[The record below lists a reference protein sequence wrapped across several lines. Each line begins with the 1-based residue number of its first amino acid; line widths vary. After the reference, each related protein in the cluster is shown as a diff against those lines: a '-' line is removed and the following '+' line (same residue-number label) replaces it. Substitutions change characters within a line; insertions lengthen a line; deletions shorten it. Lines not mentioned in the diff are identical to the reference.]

1 MKNILY
7 KNILCYCY
15 YFFKKIFNK
24 FCGATVSFMLII
36 CSVVSSYVVLSEAA
50 CDSDVL
56 WLSCAD
62 GKGASPSPKRWRSC
76 KVCGKIGE
84 GEMGGDR
91 GMVMELEGVW
101 NLSRMGM
108 LNCMKAGIG
117 MLFCV
122 LVLVVVVVLVVEL
135 V

>member
-1 MKNILY
+1 M
-7 KNILCYCY
+7 
-15 YFFKKIFNK
+15 
-24 FCGATVSFMLII
+24 VR
-36 CSVVSSYVVLSEAA
+36 E
-50 CDSDVL
+50 
-56 WLSCAD
+56 
-62 GKGASPSPKRWRSC
+62 PPKAPNTGDPAKWAERSGRVRWG
-76 KVCGKIGE
+76 VT
-84 GEMGGDR
+84 
-91 GMVMELEGVW
+91 GMVMEVEGVC